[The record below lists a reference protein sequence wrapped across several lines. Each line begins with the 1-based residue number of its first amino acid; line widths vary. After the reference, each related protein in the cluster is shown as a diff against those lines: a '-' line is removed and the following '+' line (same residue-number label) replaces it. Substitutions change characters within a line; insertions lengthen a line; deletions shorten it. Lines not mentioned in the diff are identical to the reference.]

1 MHLKMTLS
9 LASTISYQFNMQEPN
24 RMLFRCRFHFMKFHE
39 TDTHLK
45 AQGAV
50 LDLERQWNLAS
61 SKTTL
66 MLWSTFYYGV
76 VIK

>member
-1 MHLKMTLS
+1 MEKIVAEVTDALENDSFTRIDHLLS
-9 LASTISYQFNMQEPN
+9 VQHARTEPN
-24 RMLFRCRFHFMKFHE
+24 VVSLPFSFHE

-61 SKTTL
+61 
-66 MLWSTFYYGV
+66 
-76 VIK
+76 